1 LKVVDCAE
9 LHRQQQQQQAD
20 NAANQALVAAF
31 FASHPANAFLANPMN
46 LRPDPAVVPIEPV
59 GAGNFRV
66 SYVDSSGALQFRI
79 TLGTPGIY
87 ASLAN
92 GIRTVPTRDNQ
103 YAIYASFYQ
112 NLQKYQISL
121 TINDVALPSPDIVSD
136 FNAADIQA
144 LNQQI
149 VQYWPSIGQQ
159 VPISIID
166 GSPPATC
173 QEEIGAGVSDGTTG
187 DRSTANNALSASG
200 VMALA
205 NYPFPLKPF
214 VTCVKNQGN
223 RGTCHSFA
231 SVAVLEETY
240 AKLNQ
245 RWVNLSEQDLMN
257 QYRLWWHPAN
267 YHDAGDAWE
276 ELTGLRDTQYHL
288 AFENAWN
295 YNPSW
300 QRGTFFGVFYNSC
313 VSYVET
319 CSETSHQG
327 REYSTQTPVGT
338 LYGWA
343 SPTIAANQRLPF
355 TPRNLVSFWDVGN
368 PDASAAFL
376 QLHLIFGQPV
386 ALDMI
391 LPMEF
396 MYPDKNGFVTLFP
409 FGKTNVGEHVM
420 NVIGFITNRDLAA
433 RVPNAPQG
441 SGGGYFIIKNSWGG
455 RFGDGGYVYL
465 PWDLVRAYTLGAAA
479 LLD

>member
-1 LKVVDCAE
+1 MRTALPLHFDSRPAPWLAAALTLCLWSAGTLASAASAAPVTGAGQYADDHDKDHKPRPDPLCIGLPQLGDDQRGEREYRGAGTVTPIDPASFAQMQAAGTLKVVDCAE

-59 GAGNFRV
+59 GDGNFRV

-187 DRSTANNALSASG
+187 DRSAANNALSASG

-214 VTCVKNQGN
+214 VTCV
-223 RGTCHSFA
+223 
-231 SVAVLEETY
+231 
-240 AKLNQ
+240 
-245 RWVNLSEQDLMN
+245 
-257 QYRLWWHPAN
+257 
-267 YHDAGDAWE
+267 
-276 ELTGLRDTQYHL
+276 
-288 AFENAWN
+288 
-295 YNPSW
+295 
-300 QRGTFFGVFYNSC
+300 
-313 VSYVET
+313 
-319 CSETSHQG
+319 
-327 REYSTQTPVGT
+327 
-338 LYGWA
+338 
-343 SPTIAANQRLPF
+343 
-355 TPRNLVSFWDVGN
+355 
-368 PDASAAFL
+368 
-376 QLHLIFGQPV
+376 
-386 ALDMI
+386 
-391 LPMEF
+391 
-396 MYPDKNGFVTLFP
+396 
-409 FGKTNVGEHVM
+409 
-420 NVIGFITNRDLAA
+420 
-433 RVPNAPQG
+433 
-441 SGGGYFIIKNSWGG
+441 
-455 RFGDGGYVYL
+455 
-465 PWDLVRAYTLGAAA
+465 
-479 LLD
+479 